1 MKGTYED
8 VSMFNKDMEYVLP
21 ESSKPKAFFLSK
33 RIEEEEDDDGDE
45 EEQEE
50 EVDDDEDDDEEE
62 DRFEDK
68 ELTIERLKI
77 SKLINNPMDLLLGPP
92 QHNMQ
97 NAEYLVLISDLTNTQ
112 CRLEGREIVIEGY
125 NKDLVQ
131 EALERFEIIQKTF
144 VKTKKKEGEK
154 QGLNCYIRLDA
165 ISSAW
170 LCLVFITQE
179 SLILISCIFVQ

>member
-1 MKGTYED
+1 MKGTYEN
-8 VSMFNKDMEYVLP
+8 VSMFNKDMKYVLP
-21 ESSKPKAFFLSK
+21 ESSKPKAFLSK
-33 RIEEEEDDDGDE
+33 RTEEEEDDDDGDE

-50 EVDDDEDDDEEE
+50 EDDDDDDEE
-62 DRFEDK
+62 DRFKDK

-97 NAEYLVLISDLTNTQ
+97 NAEYLDLISGLTNTQ

-144 VKTKKKEGEK
+144 VKTKKKREK
-154 QGLNCYIRLDA
+154 SKD
-165 ISSAW
+165 
-170 LCLVFITQE
+170 
-179 SLILISCIFVQ
+179 